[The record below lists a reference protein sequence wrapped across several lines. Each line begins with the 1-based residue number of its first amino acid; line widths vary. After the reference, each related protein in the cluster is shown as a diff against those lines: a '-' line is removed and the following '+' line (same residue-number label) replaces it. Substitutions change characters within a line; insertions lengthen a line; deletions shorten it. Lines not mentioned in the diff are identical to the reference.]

1 MESSDH
7 ADVHSRFEYK
17 LFGIFYIKKVQSF
30 KATGSTSTKQYFH
43 YIRQQK
49 ALKM

>member
-1 MESSDH
+1 MGSSDH

-17 LFGIFYIKKVQSF
+17 LFGNFYIKKAQSF
-30 KATGSTSTKQYFH
+30 KATGSASTKQYCH